1 MNSQNKKNLIT
12 IITVCKNS
20 EKTIEKTIQSVLNQK
35 YQNIEYIVIDGDS
48 TDGTKKILEKFKNKI
63 SLIVSKKMRV
73 YGTQ

>member
-35 YQNIEYIVIDGDS
+35 YQNSPLYYNFGYLDQNSYNKSVHFNLCDIYI
-48 TDGTKKILEKFKNKI
+48 
-63 SLIVSKKMRV
+63 
-73 YGTQ
+73 